1 MATTVFTLSSQL
13 AEDLLA
19 AWTSGD
25 AARVQ
30 GELRR
35 SMSVP
40 AGTDDV
46 GEEERRHLL
55 KAVAERMRKSGDVF
69 RKQDPVLEVCA
80 RLLEHLVE

>member
-1 MATTVFTLSSQL
+1 
-13 AEDLLA
+13 
-19 AWTSGD
+19 
-25 AARVQ
+25 
-30 GELRR
+30 
-35 SMSVP
+35 MSVP